1 MIAHRLQPI
10 GWVAAV
16 AVAALMFYLVSLRV
30 ATERAAL
37 DDTNRAIAAAERD
50 IRRLGTEL
58 ATRGSLHQLDRW
70 NRQVLSLTSPKVDQY
85 LQGQRQLAAF
95 AIDAV
100 PAAPAGGAQMMQASA
115 TAPAPSEPR
124 LILAVVPDAARA
136 PAPVIRT
143 AAVAVAPPMPT
154 LQKAA
159 YTPTLLGSG
168 TLDDLARRAEAEAG
182 DR

>member
-37 DDTNRAIAAAERD
+37 SDTNRAIASAERD

-58 ATRGSLHQLDRW
+58 ATRGSLHQLDQW

-100 PAAPAGGAQMMQASA
+100 PAAADGGAQMMQASA
-115 TAPAPSEPR
+115 TTTAPNQPR
-124 LILAVVPDAARA
+124 LIPAVVNDAPRA
-136 PAPVIRT
+136 AAPVIQA
-143 AAVAVAPPMPT
+143 AAVQVADAMPT

-168 TLDDLARRAEAEAG
+168 TLDDLARRAATEADG
-182 DR
+182 R